1 MRYVVGYVPNQRG
14 VDAVTLAATLAGS
27 RGATLDVIVVMPT
40 DEPSFDMYSPDRAY
54 HEELEIQGREWLA
67 DAMAL
72 VPAGV
77 QASGHV
83 LHAESIA
90 EGLIHAVFDPGLGDE
105 AGLIVIGASEH
116 GLKGR
121 FTAGSIASAVLH
133 AAPVPVA
140 LAPAEY
146 EGQPEITRITCA
158 IGTRPGAHALL
169 AVAIDMAGSRGIPLR
184 LMSLVAMDQR
194 RAGDERAARIAK
206 AQRHA
211 ETLVEQARQHL
222 PERCPV
228 TSVIGEGSS
237 LEDCVSA
244 LDFADSE
251 IVLVGSSRL
260 AGPRRIFIGAS
271 ASKMLRALPVPM
283 IVVPREGETS
293 P

>member
-14 VDAVTLAATLAGS
+14 VDAVTLAATLAGA
-27 RGATLDVIVVMPT
+27 RGAALDVIVVMPT
-40 DEPSFDMYSPDRAY
+40 DEPTFDMYSPDRAY

-77 QASGHV
+77 EAYGHV

-105 AGLIVIGASEH
+105 AGLIVIGASQH

-121 FTAGSIASAVLH
+121 FTAGSIAGAVLH

-146 EGQPEITRITCA
+146 ESHPQITRITCA
-158 IGTRPGAHALL
+158 VGTRPGARALL
-169 AVAIDMAGSRGIPLR
+169 QVATEMAGSRGVPLR

-194 RAGDERAARIAK
+194 RSGDERATRIAK
-206 AQRHA
+206 AHQHA
-211 ETLVEQARQHL
+211 ESLVEQARRQL
-222 PERCPV
+222 PETCPV
-228 TSVIGEGSS
+228 TSEIGEGSS
-237 LEDCVSA
+237 LEECVSA

-251 IVLVGSSRL
+251 VVLVGSSRL

-283 IVVPREGETS
+283 IVVPREGESS